1 MPAREQRGTPSRKWN
16 EVFLG
21 VPPRA
26 ARHALAEMY
35 PADSDVWK
43 QLKAMKGAY
52 IYTRKETGTHPETL
66 AQVLGYGS
74 GDELVRAVLQTNPI
88 SEEAQAR
95 ADAAMKAAY
104 PDLNLSGEASQETVE
119 AIHNEK
125 QAELLLTELK
135 KLH

>member
-1 MPAREQRGTPSRKWN
+1 MWPLQ
-16 EVFLG
+16 
-21 VPPRA
+21 
-26 ARHALAEMY
+26 
-35 PADSDVWK
+35 
-43 QLKAMKGAY
+43 
-52 IYTRKETGTHPETL
+52 ETGTHPETL

-104 PDLNLSGEASQETVE
+104 PDLSLSGEASQETVE

-125 QAELLLTELK
+125 QRG
-135 KLH
+135 